1 MSIRYIPLGYNSI
14 EEYRERTR
22 KSREAYWNKYTERLS
37 SVVDTTRAQSL
48 QDITADLEILATALY
63 DVTYSR
69 ENNPNLFTEAD
80 VRQNILVFRQT
91 LNELNAYME
100 SIEEASYDNNIYL
113 DGDINAQLD
122 IVESEMY

>member
-63 DVTYSR
+63 DVIDDR
-69 ENNPNLFTEAD
+69 ENNPNLLTEAD
-80 VRQNILVFRQT
+80 VRQNILIFRQT

-100 SIEEASYDNNIYL
+100 RIEESSYDNIYL

>member
-1 MSIRYIPLGYNSI
+1 MNYIPLGYNSI

-80 VRQNILVFRQT
+80 VRQNILIFRQT

-113 DGDINAQLD
+113 DGDINAVLD
-122 IVESEMY
+122 IVELERC

>member
-1 MSIRYIPLGYNSI
+1 MSIRYVPLGYNSI

-22 KSREAYWNKYTERLS
+22 KSKEAYWNKYTERLS

-63 DVTYSR
+63 NVIDDR

-80 VRQNILVFRQT
+80 IRQNILVFRQT

-100 SIEEASYDNNIYL
+100 RIEESSYDNNIYL

-122 IVESEMY
+122 IVQSEMY

>member
-22 KSREAYWNKYTERLS
+22 KSKEAYWNKYTERLS

-100 SIEEASYDNNIYL
+100 RIEESSYDNNIYL

>member
-22 KSREAYWNKYTERLS
+22 KSKEAYWNKYTERLS
-37 SVVDTTRAQSL
+37 SVVDTTRAHTL
-48 QDITADLEILATALY
+48 QDMTADLEILATALY
-63 DVTYSR
+63 DVLDSR

-80 VRQNILVFRQT
+80 VRQNILIFRQT

-100 SIEEASYDNNIYL
+100 RIEESSYDSNIYF
-113 DGDINAQLD
+113 DGDKNAILD
-122 IVESEMY
+122 IVELERC

>member
-1 MSIRYIPLGYNSI
+1 MNYIPLGYNSI

-22 KSREAYWNKYTERLS
+22 KSKEAYWNKYTERLS

-100 SIEEASYDNNIYL
+100 RIEESSYDNNIYL

-122 IVESEMY
+122 IVQSEMY

>member
-1 MSIRYIPLGYNSI
+1 MSIRYVPFGYNSI

-22 KSREAYWNKYTERLS
+22 KSKEAYWNKYTKRLS
-37 SVVDTTRAQSL
+37 SVVDTTRAHTL
-48 QDITADLEILATALY
+48 QYMTSDLEILATALY
-63 DVTYSR
+63 NVIDDR

-100 SIEEASYDNNIYL
+100 RIEESSYDNNIYL
-113 DGDINAQLD
+113 DGDINAVTD
-122 IVESEMY
+122 IIEIERY

>member
-1 MSIRYIPLGYNSI
+1 MNYIPLGYNSI

-80 VRQNILVFRQT
+80 VRQNILIFRQT

-113 DGDINAQLD
+113 DGDINAVLD

>member
-1 MSIRYIPLGYNSI
+1 MNYIPLGYNSI

-22 KSREAYWNKYTERLS
+22 KSKEAYWNKYTERLS

-80 VRQNILVFRQT
+80 VRQNILIFRQT

>member
-1 MSIRYIPLGYNSI
+1 MNYIPFGYNSL

-22 KSREAYWNKYTERLS
+22 KSKEAYWKKYTERLS

-80 VRQNILVFRQT
+80 VRQNILIFRQT
-91 LNELNAYME
+91 LNELNDYME
-100 SIEEASYDNNIYL
+100 RIEESSYDNNIYL
-113 DGDINAQLD
+113 DGDINAVLD
-122 IVESEMY
+122 IVELERC

>member
-1 MSIRYIPLGYNSI
+1 MNYIPLGYNSI

-22 KSREAYWNKYTERLS
+22 KSKEAYWNKYTERLS

-80 VRQNILVFRQT
+80 VRQNILIFRQT

-100 SIEEASYDNNIYL
+100 RIEEASYDNNIYL
-113 DGDINAQLD
+113 DGDINAVLD
-122 IVESEMY
+122 IVELERC

>member
-37 SVVDTTRAQSL
+37 GVVDTTRAQSL

-63 DVTYSR
+63 NVIDDR

-80 VRQNILVFRQT
+80 VRQNILIFRQT

-100 SIEEASYDNNIYL
+100 KIEEASYDNNIYL

>member
-1 MSIRYIPLGYNSI
+1 MNYIPLGYNSI

-22 KSREAYWNKYTERLS
+22 KSKEAYWNKYTERLS
-37 SVVDTTRAQSL
+37 SVVDTTRAHTL
-48 QDITADLEILATALY
+48 QDMTADLEILATALY

-69 ENNPNLFTEAD
+69 EDNPNLFTEAD
-80 VRQNILVFRQT
+80 VRQNILIFRKT

-100 SIEEASYDNNIYL
+100 RIEESSYDNNIYL